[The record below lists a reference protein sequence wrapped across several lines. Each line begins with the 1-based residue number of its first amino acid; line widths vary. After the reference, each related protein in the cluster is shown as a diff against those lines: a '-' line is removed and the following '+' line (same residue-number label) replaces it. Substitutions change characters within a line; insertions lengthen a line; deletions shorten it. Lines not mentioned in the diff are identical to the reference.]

1 MYGSYESAFHLEAN
15 LMKRSSISLLLG
27 LTLAACAPVTPTGT
41 PVSIE
46 SPNITDDASFGDV
59 ATCPVT
65 LPIGAAPTGQE
76 RPFASSAL
84 AFGNSQLWVVP
95 IQEDGVIPADS
106 RSVEN
111 DGSIST
117 KFGWWRITPGTLT
130 ISGRRLDA
138 SAPPLRADVPDGYG
152 SSGFQASGVFFPTE
166 RCWEITGTVG
176 NATLSFVTFVRR
188 T

>member
-1 MYGSYESAFHLEAN
+1 
-15 LMKRSSISLLLG
+15 MKRLSISLLLG
-27 LTLAACAPVTPTGT
+27 FGLAACAPVTPTVS

-46 SPNITDDASFGDV
+46 SPAITAEASSGDV

-65 LPIGAAPTGQE
+65 LPIGAAPSGQD

-84 AFGNSQLWVVP
+84 AFGNSELWVVP
-95 IQEDGVIPADS
+95 IQEDGVIRADS
-106 RSVEN
+106 RSVES
-111 DGSIST
+111 DGSISA
-117 KFGWWRITPGTLT
+117 KFGWWRVTSGTLT

-138 SAPPLRADVPDGYG
+138 SAAPLRADVPVGYG

-166 RCWEITGTVG
+166 GCWEITGAVG
-176 NATLSFVTFVRR
+176 NATLAFVAFVRR